1 MRSTLTL
8 LRDALMQ
15 ALQICVRLSTA
26 QSPLLR
32 ATREFFSHMT
42 HFFFKESEGWSAT
55 PLQGHNYG
63 FCGGKARGIGGM
75 MMEQ

>member
-1 MRSTLTL
+1 
-8 LRDALMQ
+8 
-15 ALQICVRLSTA
+15 LSTA
-26 QSPLLR
+26 RSSVLR

-63 FCGGKARGIGGM
+63 FCGGKVRVIGDM
-75 MMEQ
+75 MLEP

>member
-26 QSPLLR
+26 PSTLLR
-32 ATREFFSHMT
+32 ATREFFSHVT
-42 HFFFKESEGWSAT
+42 RFFLGGDGQSAT
-55 PLQGHNYG
+55 PLQRPDYKL
-63 FCGGKARGIGGM
+63 CGGKVSVIGCM
-75 MMEQ
+75 MIDE

>member
-8 LRDALMQ
+8 LRGALMQ

-26 QSPLLR
+26 RSSVLR

-63 FCGGKARGIGGM
+63 FCGGKVRVIGDM
-75 MMEQ
+75 MLEP

>member
-26 QSPLLR
+26 QSTLLC
-32 ATREFFSHMT
+32 ATREFFSPVA
-42 HFFFKESEGWSAT
+42 HFFFKESEGWSAP
-55 PLQGHNYG
+55 PLQRHKYG
-63 FCGGKARGIGGM
+63 FCGGKVRVIGGM
-75 MMEQ
+75 MIEP